1 MSVVREV
8 WIILKK
14 HYVGHLHTSCY
25 CWPFSLIYSQNFGW
39 KTSVI
44 TVQPIA
50 LVQYVYEIQDQFL
63 RNHCYCNNTLLVC
76 FLQMISMLPTR
87 TLKLLEFVGFS
98 GNKVSSAGDWEP
110 VVADRR
116 SSWQDWGRNGFRVR
130 DVWRG
135 MDCSALCEVPG
146 LCCWK
151 VCVDSTVNC
160 CCNCSFT
167 GSLIHS
173 KSRPWFVVKLIW
185 LLPSW
190 HVQRSRRRNFY
201 NYTTWRVNDLKIA
214 LIITTNDCTISLD
227 HDFLLFVVLKEFFLF
242 LDWFGQCNHLQN
254 NLKSDVN
261 QGLCPDITWGIILI
275 IWLILYLTSGV
286 SRVKPT
292 WSWHS
297 ELAYPVYLA
306 LCSCIFCTQAC
317 VTDLCSDWVSLVD
330 EQTLLILQ
338 HKLNNETIM
347 QFLLLWFSC
356 TGNVSRMH

>member
-201 NYTTWRVNDLKIA
+201 NCTTWRVNDLKIA

-242 LDWFGQCNHLQN
+242 FDSVTIDLVNATIYKIIWKVMLIRFYVLISLGYYSYNLIDLISDIWS
-254 NLKSDVN
+254 LKSKADMILT
-261 QGLCPDITWGIILI
+261 QWTCISCISCIMQLHILHTSLCDRSLFR
-275 IWLILYLTSGV
+275 LGV
-286 SRVKPT
+286 SGRRADAAHPT
-292 WSWHS
+292 
-297 ELAYPVYLA
+297 A
-306 LCSCIFCTQAC
+306 
-317 VTDLCSDWVSLVD
+317 
-330 EQTLLILQ
+330 QT
-338 HKLNNETIM
+338 E
-347 QFLLLWFSC
+347 
-356 TGNVSRMH
+356 